1 MINVNLISIFYLF
14 FRLAPFI
21 IVSSFLLQSILNS
34 DVKGFVFLLGLVFTI
49 VLIGLIPIPKSGI
62 TTQADIC
69 QIMDLGF
76 ANTSTGI
83 PISTIIYGFTMT
95 FLSTIIIKYKL
106 QNLNWPTFIFFPVM
120 GITDAVWN
128 KINQCAGITQIVLGL
143 VLSVI
148 FGGLYAWFLIKFNL
162 LDFQIW
168 NGVSSNEVCK
178 RPSKTL
184 YKCTSKAD
192 KSKPISVKTETKI

>member
-1 MINVNLISIFYLF
+1 MINVNLISILYLF

-21 IVSSFLLQSILNS
+21 IVCSFLLQSILNS
-34 DVKGFVFLLGLVFTI
+34 DVKGFVFLLGLIFSI
-49 VLIGLIPIPKSGI
+49 VLIGIIPIPP
-62 TTQADIC
+62 TTNTANADIC

-76 ANTSTGI
+76 ANTSSGI

-106 QNLNWPTFIFFPVM
+106 QSLNWPTFIFFPIM
-120 GITDAVWN
+120 GISDAVWN
-128 KINQCAGITQIVLGL
+128 KNNNCAGITQICLGL
-143 VLSVI
+143 LFSVI
-148 FGGLYAWFLIKFNL
+148 LGGIYAGLLIKYNL

-168 NGVSSNEVCK
+168 NGISSNEICK

-184 YKCTSKAD
+184 YKCVSNRD
-192 KSKPISVKTETKI
+192 KTKPISVKTETKI